1 MPPPFVHLRRMLNKL
16 YLLSSEPFM
25 SHLSPF
31 AFLVLTSLVL
41 VGCGA
46 GESEFELTASQKIQV
61 DERTAPVGSVMMA
74 GQVSIVDAG
83 SSQADV
89 KKVSLSEGSEHIVK
103 MLNSGD
109 GGNMIFEPAV
119 IKVSKGDT
127 IHFKAVDM
135 AHNSA
140 TIEGMIPE
148 GAASWASA
156 LSQDVSVTL
165 DAEGV
170 YVYQCDPH
178 AMMAMVGVIQVG
190 EAVNMSEIQ
199 ASANQHK
206 SNFMMNGDRLS
217 GYLSQ
222 L

>member
-127 IHFKAVDM
+127 IHFKAMDM

-156 LSQDVSVTL
+156 LSQDVSITL

>member
-1 MPPPFVHLRRMLNKL
+1 
-16 YLLSSEPFM
+16 M

-74 GQVSIVDAG
+74 GQVSSVDTG

-140 TIEGMIPE
+140 TIKGMIPE

-156 LSQDVSVTL
+156 LSQDVSITL

>member
-1 MPPPFVHLRRMLNKL
+1 MLNKL

-156 LSQDVSVTL
+156 LSQDVSITL

>member
-156 LSQDVSVTL
+156 LSQDVSITL

>member
-1 MPPPFVHLRRMLNKL
+1 MKQTFALMTLACT
-16 YLLSSEPFM
+16 LLI
-25 SHLSPF
+25 
-31 AFLVLTSLVL
+31 
-41 VGCGA
+41 GCG
-46 GESEFELTASQKIQV
+46 GQDSSLNLTAGQEQQV
-61 DERTAPVGSVMMA
+61 AARIAPVGHVNMA
-74 GQVSIVDAG
+74 GQISMVDIG
-83 SSQADV
+83 SSQANV
-89 KKVSLSEGSEHIVK
+89 QKVSLSEGSEHIVK

-148 GAASWASA
+148 GAASWASE
-156 LSQDVSVTL
+156 LSQDVSITL
-165 DAEGV
+165 DTEGV

-190 EAVNMSEIQ
+190 EALNMREIQ
-199 ASANQHK
+199 ESANQHK
-206 SNFMMNGDRLS
+206 SSFMMNGDRLS
-217 GYLSQ
+217 EYLSQ